1 MEWLSILPLAGI
13 VLGAIFLAFSIF
25 LFIIKKGGVAGPM
38 LMVGVLAGGLGSYY
52 FVIGEEAAPETT
64 ASSEEEAKNED
75 EQKQETAE
83 GNDSEKESVASED
96 EEESSKE
103 SSVEETVEN
112 EEAESEASDEEE
124 EAKEESESD
133 NEQSKEKEEPVT
145 GDAGGGAEE
154 YEYTALYHLND
165 VYEELAYVA
174 VSSES
179 YYNSA
184 DIDIEYYNSATSDIY
199 SMDEAIEEARELQNP
214 PEGYGEFQMTYQE
227 FLDEMQDYSDK
238 LYNAIEEYEY
248 SYYEDDTLEE
258 IITTTNTPVVDAV
271 EVMNTESDEVF
282 EHLDL
287 RYETQNA
294 EWEEDFY
301 YD

>member
-1 MEWLSILPLAGI
+1 MEWMSILPLAGI

-52 FVIGEEAAPETT
+52 FVTGEEAAPETT
-64 ASSEEEAKNED
+64 ASSEEETKGEEEKKEETEEED
-75 EQKQETAE
+75 
-83 GNDSEKESVASED
+83 DSEKESVASED

-103 SSVEETVEN
+103 SSAEETGEN

-124 EAKEESESD
+124 GDSESD
-133 NEQSKEKEEPVT
+133 REQSKEEEEPVT

-184 DIDIEYYNSATSDIY
+184 DIDSEYYNSATTDIY

-214 PEGYGEFQMTYQE
+214 PEGYGKFQMTYQE

>member
-1 MEWLSILPLAGI
+1 MEWMSILPLAGI

-38 LMVGVLAGGLGSYY
+38 LMGGVLAAGLGSYY
-52 FVIGEEAAPETT
+52 FVTGEEAASEIT
-64 ASSEEEAKNED
+64 ASPEEETKGEGEQNEEAKEG
-75 EQKQETAE
+75 ET
-83 GNDSEKESVASED
+83 SEESVASED
-96 EEESSKE
+96 KQEESS
-103 SSVEETVEN
+103 EEEAGEN
-112 EEAESEASDEEE
+112 EESETEASDEEKE
-124 EAKEESESD
+124 DSEANS
-133 NEQSKEKEEPVT
+133 EQSKEEEPVI

-184 DIDIEYYNSATSDIY
+184 DIDSEYYNSATTDIY
-199 SMDEAIEEARELQNP
+199 SMEEAIEEARDLQNP
-214 PEGYGEFQMTYQE
+214 PEGYGKFQMTYQE

-282 EHLDL
+282 EYLDL

-294 EWEEDFY
+294 DWEEDFY

>member
-1 MEWLSILPLAGI
+1 MEWMSILPLAGI

-38 LMVGVLAGGLGSYY
+38 LMGGVLAAGLGSYY
-52 FVIGEEAAPETT
+52 FVNGEEAASETT
-64 ASSEEEAKNED
+64 ASSEEETKGEG
-75 EQKQETAE
+75 EQKEETKE
-83 GNDSEKESVASED
+83 EETSEESTDSED
-96 EEESSKE
+96 EEEASKE
-103 SSVEETVEN
+103 SSTEEAGEN
-112 EEAESEASDEEE
+112 EEAESEASDEE
-124 EAKEESESD
+124 KEDSESD
-133 NEQSKEKEEPVT
+133 NEQSKEEEPAT

-184 DIDIEYYNSATSDIY
+184 DIDSEYYNSATSDIY
-199 SMDEAIEEARELQNP
+199 SMEEAIEEARELQSP
-214 PEGYGEFQMTYQE
+214 PEGYGKFQMTYQE